1 MCGHGGDSVGAGRDR
16 TPPTYF
22 LVWLAQAWSPHK
34 RRDSDLLFGSPP
46 DVDFSGLVEP
56 KGQPWQGKE
65 ISRSLILR
73 KKDAKKL
80 SIRRAEAK
88 GNKGLFVWPEE
99 SA

>member
-73 KKDAKKL
+73 KNH
-80 SIRRAEAK
+80 IRRQEAEHK
-88 GNKGLFVWPEE
+88 EG
-99 SA
+99 